1 MEQTRHDIS
10 YVLHKV
16 RKKIEG
22 KKRGVPYSKK
32 KVKRRSTIA
41 CWKARLSKVKGSPH
55 SKKAMENREQH
66 VETNLIEE
74 EGETV
79 TKLKEA
85 KEKFKELVKK
95 GLEHRDKELME
106 MYPTEID
113 EDSVLNR
120 RKKKKY

>member
-1 MEQTRHDIS
+1 M
-10 YVLHKV
+10 
-16 RKKIEG
+16 
-22 KKRGVPYSKK
+22 
-32 KVKRRSTIA
+32 
-41 CWKARLSKVKGSPH
+41 KGSPH
-55 SKKAMENREQH
+55 SKKAIENREQH
-66 VETNLIEE
+66 VETNLIEK

-79 TKLKEA
+79 TKLKKA

-120 RKKKKY
+120 RKKKEVLRKIQKEKTRNHDFHFIINTRRKRGKR